1 MKQEQNN
8 SVTQT
13 LPAQFISS
21 KEVAQLLQISQSHS
35 YRLVR
40 EMNKELEAKGFMTI
54 AGRVSRRYFSEKFY
68 GFEDEAKATG

>member
-1 MKQEQNN
+1 MKQQQNN
-8 SVTQT
+8 IETQA

-68 GFEDEAKATG
+68 GFEEVAQVTS